1 MLKKICIC
9 VLLLLMLAG
18 CGREIGVT
26 GLIETEVNSYYS
38 EVSGKIVELPVSLG
52 QEVRQGDILAV
63 IDSTDTE
70 YALEQARQTLVK
82 AESALAQLSEGAE
95 PEQVQ
100 QSRDQVTVAE
110 QNLASAQ
117 AGHQRLLEEY
127 RIQQNLFSE
136 GAVSKDSLDE
146 IAYQLKLTESAAEAA
161 AAQLD
166 SARQALSL
174 VQKGT
179 LTDSQIKMA
188 EADVQQAANEVARLT
203 DELDK
208 YVVKADRDG
217 RILSLSYTQ
226 GNLVTAGSAL
236 LDIAMLEQKYWI
248 GYVPEKYIDRLAYD
262 QDVTIC
268 SGDIQET
275 ARVSYIDIKNQYAPK
290 DYQSSSNRNQT
301 TVKVKCT
308 LVGDSKLSVGQ
319 DAELLLHG
327 E

>member
-26 GLIETEVNSYYS
+26 GLIEAEVNSYYS

-63 IDSTDTE
+63 IDSTDAK

-117 AGHQRLLEEY
+117 AGYQRLLEEY
-127 RIQQNLFSE
+127 RIQQNLFGE

-146 IAYQLKLTESAAEAA
+146 MAYQLKLTESAAEAA

-179 LTDSQIKMA
+179 QTDSQIKMA

-217 RILSLSYTQ
+217 YILSLSYTQ
-226 GNLVTAGSAL
+226 GNLITTGSAL
-236 LDIAMLEQKYWI
+236 LDIAVLGQKYWI

-262 QDVTIC
+262 QDVAIR
-268 SGDIQET
+268 SGDIRET
-275 ARVSYIDIKNQYAPK
+275 GRVSYIDIKNQYAPK
-290 DYQSSSNRNQT
+290 DYQSGSNRNQT
-301 TVKVKCT
+301 TVKVKCI
-308 LVGDSKLSVGQ
+308 LWEDSVLSVGQ
-319 DAELLLHG
+319 DAELILPG